1 MSNYLK
7 YLINSYSQRCYN
19 ERYAIMNEGEATDCS
34 HKLLIP
40 LLFSL
45 HSLSMICYSE
55 QRIQEQQKLSGL

>member
-45 HSLSMICYSE
+45 HSLSMICYPE